1 MAVLKHLSSKSSDY
15 EKALEYLMYQH
26 NEMTQ
31 EPIRNDRGQMMLREE
46 FYLDGLNCS
55 PSSFAKEC
63 ELLNRD
69 FHKNQKYSEVK
80 SHHYILSF
88 DPRDK
93 AESGLTGVRAQ
104 TLGLEFAKRFFP
116 GHQALVCTHMD
127 GHNGSG
133 NIHVHIVINS
143 LRKLDVEPQ
152 AFMERLCDSRA
163 GYKHNQT
170 RNYLTAMQ
178 KGLMEITE
186 REHLHQVDLL
196 KPAPIKI
203 TEREYWKKRREETRL
218 SSRHASSE
226 KPADERSTQST
237 FQTQKQFIR
246 DAVSAV
252 STYVRSL
259 EGFNQALFENYGITV
274 KTTRGRSSYLHPDRE
289 KYIRAAKLGADYDRD
304 HILQAIGVNEKTAK
318 RQSTISEISRQTAQ
332 KDIPSQREY
341 DPSYDYD
348 SDPIA
353 ILYVRSN
360 LRLVVD
366 LQTNIK
372 AQMSEA
378 YAQQV
383 KISNLK
389 EMAKTVCYVQEHGY
403 DNRNELSAAVE
414 DIAAKLS
421 NARKTLRSTEDHLN
435 ELSEQ
440 IHYVGMYYTNKA
452 VKADFLK
459 ARNKA
464 KYRNEHQSELEAY
477 ENGVKYIK
485 EHFDATVPSIKA
497 LKAEKAQYSQMKT
510 AQTRTYQY
518 FRDYHKE
525 LQTACSNVDAILGRS
540 RVRDLSKSKGLAI
553 S

>member
-31 EPIRNDRGQMMLREE
+31 KPILNDRGQMLLREE

-63 ELLNRD
+63 ELLNRA
-69 FHKNQKYSEVK
+69 FHKNQKYSDVK

-93 AESGLTGVRAQ
+93 TEAGLTGERAQ
-104 TLGLEFAKRFFP
+104 RLGMEFANRFFP

-143 LRKLDVEPQ
+143 LRKLDIEQQP
-152 AFMERLCDSRA
+152 FTKRLCDTRA

-196 KPAPIKI
+196 QPAPVKV
-203 TEREYWKKRREETRL
+203 TEREYWKKRRE
-218 SSRHASSE
+218 
-226 KPADERSTQST
+226 DERISKAPSPSGKGIAEKKTPT
-237 FQTQKQFIR
+237 AFQTQKQYIR
-246 DAVSAV
+246 DAVYAV
-252 STYVRSL
+252 SSYARSL
-259 EGFNQALFENYGITV
+259 EEFSQELTAKYGITV
-274 KTTRGRSSYLHPDRE
+274 KTTRGRFSYLHPDRD
-289 KYIRAAKLGADYDRD
+289 KYIRAAKLGTDFERD
-304 HILQAIGVNEKTAK
+304 HILVVIEENVKEN
-318 RQSTISEISRQTAQ
+318 SRRPPIEAPIKEDHRTTVF
-332 KDIPSQREY
+332 SQNEY
-341 DPSYDYD
+341 DPNYDYNA
-348 SDPIA
+348 DPVA
-353 ILYVRSN
+353 ILFVRSR

-366 LQTNIK
+366 LQANIK
-372 AQMSEA
+372 AQMNAA

-389 EMAKTVCYVQEHGY
+389 EMAKTVCYVQEHGF
-403 DNRNELSAAVE
+403 DSRDDLDTAFADAAV
-414 DIAAKLS
+414 KLTE
-421 NARKTLRSTEDHLN
+421 ARNSLRSTEDHLK
-435 ELSEQ
+435 ELAEQ
-440 IHYVGMYYTNKA
+440 VRFVGMYYANKS
-452 VKADFLK
+452 VKAEFLK
-459 ARNKA
+459 SRNKA
-464 KYRNEHQSELEAY
+464 KFRKEHQEELDAY
-477 ENGVKYIK
+477 EAGVKYIK
-485 EHFDATVPSIKA
+485 EHFDSTVPSLKA
-497 LKAEKAQYSQMKT
+497 LKAEKTQYSQMKA
-510 AQTRTYQY
+510 AQTETYRY
-518 FRDYHKE
+518 FRERHKE
-525 LQTACSNVDAILGRS
+525 LSIACSNVDTILGRS
-540 RVRDLSKSKGLAI
+540 RSHDISKEKGVSI